1 MNQPDNREPL
11 SGTVETSKS
20 RDALWRSEQR
30 YRALIE
36 ATSQTVWSWSPQ
48 NGSNEFDRSQKWWED
63 LTGQS
68 VQDQRRDEN
77 AWLDVLH
84 PVDRLLAEQAW
95 NEAIAKR
102 AAYEITYRVR
112 GRQGGW
118 KYVRARGVPVLGQ
131 DEAVNEWIGTLDD
144 VTAQHEAATERER
157 LLSDAETERYRL
169 AEVFHHAPSF
179 MAVLRGPN
187 HIFERVNDRHKQ
199 LFGGRDVI
207 GLPMVKALP
216 ELVDQGYVELL
227 NQVYSSGKPY
237 VATDAKLLIKNPGVE
252 TERILQF
259 VYQPMFD
266 AHCRVTGVI
275 VQGLDMTEQ
284 RQAEEEL
291 RDIRS
296 RMEAALEAGAI
307 GTWSWDV
314 VGDRFF
320 GDNSLARM
328 FSVATEDV
336 FAGNRLSQI
345 IQKIHPEDRPYV
357 QEKIERAIHSGDR
370 YEASYRVIND
380 DGTWKWI
387 AARGKIERDES
398 GQAIRFPGVVIDVTD
413 WKRAE
418 EDLARLTD
426 ESARRKRL
434 YETFLSS
441 IPDFAY
447 VFDLDHKFSYAND
460 VLLKT
465 WGRTWDEAIG
475 KTCHELG
482 YEKWHAEMHDREIE
496 QVKLTRQ
503 PLRGE
508 VPFSGTF
515 GRRDYEYIFV
525 PVIGKDGEV
534 EAVAG
539 TTRDVTD
546 RKLAEQ
552 ALRDVARR
560 KDDFLA
566 MLAHELRN
574 PLAPIRNGL
583 QVMRLAKADVNELAN
598 VRDMMER
605 QLAHLVR
612 LIDDLLDISRITRNK
627 MQLRRSHVSIADVID
642 SAVETANPAIE
653 EAGHHLSVILPQGP
667 VMLLADLTRL
677 AQVFSNLLNNSAKYT
692 PRGGTIV
699 LSVKP
704 SQENHVII
712 TVSDNGIG
720 IPADALPT
728 LFDMF
733 SQVDRSLERSSGGL
747 GIGLSLV
754 KGLVEMH
761 GGTVSAT
768 SVEGSGS
775 TFTVRLPIAMPDQPR
790 APITK
795 DEATVEQTHRRVLV
809 VDDNRDGA
817 NSMAIVLR
825 LLGNDV
831 KTAHDGIEAIEM
843 AESYLP
849 EIILMDIGLP
859 RLNGLDA
866 TARIREQPWGETI
879 KIIALTGWGQDNDR
893 LRSYSAGCDGHLVK
907 PVNLPDL
914 QKLLAELSKPDG

>member
-1 MNQPDNREPL
+1 MNQPHDQETL
-11 SGTVETSKS
+11 AGKVETSPS

-48 NGSNEFDRSQKWWED
+48 NGATEFDRSQKWWEE

-68 VQDQRRDEN
+68 MDDQQRHAN

-84 PVDRLLAEQAW
+84 PTDRLLAEQAW
-95 NEAIAKR
+95 TEATAKR
-102 AAYEITYRVR
+102 AAYEIVYRVR
-112 GRQGGW
+112 GRLGGW
-118 KYVRARGVPVLGQ
+118 KYVSARGVPILGP
-131 DEAVNEWIGTLDD
+131 DGAVSEWIGTLDD
-144 VTAQHEAATERER
+144 VTQQHEAATERER
-157 LLSDAETERYRL
+157 LLCEAETERYRL
-169 AEVFHHAPSF
+169 AEVFRHAPSF

-187 HIFERVNDRHKQ
+187 HVFERVNDRHKQ

-207 GLPMVKALP
+207 GLPMAEALP
-216 ELVDQGYVELL
+216 ELADQGYVELL

-237 VATDAKLLIKNPGVE
+237 VATDATILIKNPE
-252 TERILQF
+252 MQAQRILQF

-266 AHCRVTGVI
+266 AHCCVTGVI

-314 VGDRFF
+314 VGDRFY

-336 FAGNRLSQI
+336 LAGNSLSQI
-345 IQKIHPEDRPYV
+345 IQRLHPEDRPYV
-357 QEKIERAIHSGDR
+357 QDKIERALRSGDR

-387 AARGKIERDES
+387 TARGKIERDGS

-418 EDLARLTD
+418 EDLTRLTE

-447 VFDLDHKFSYAND
+447 VFDLDHRFSYANE

-508 VPFSGTF
+508 VPFNGTF
-515 GRRDYEYIFV
+515 GRRDYEYILV
-525 PVIGKDGEV
+525 PVIGKNGEV

-583 QVMRLAKADVNELAN
+583 QVMRLAKTDVDELASI
-598 VRDMMER
+598 RDMMER

-627 MQLRRSHVSIADVID
+627 MQLRRTQISIADVID
-642 SAVETANPAIE
+642 SAVETATPAIE
-653 EAGHHLSVILPQGP
+653 EAGHHLSVVLPSGP
-667 VMLLADLTRL
+667 IMLLADLTRL
-677 AQVFSNLLNNSAKYT
+677 AQVFSNLLSNSAKYT

-704 SQENHVII
+704 PQDNHVVI

-720 IPADALPT
+720 IPANALSS

-747 GIGLSLV
+747 GIGLALV

-761 GGTVSAT
+761 EGTVAAT

-775 TFTVRLPIAMPDQPR
+775 TFTVRLPIEKTDQLGT
-790 APITK
+790 PIK
-795 DEATVEQTHRRVLV
+795 SSEDLMEQPNRRVLV

-817 NSMAIVLR
+817 NSMATVLR

-831 KTAHDGIEAIEM
+831 ATAHDGIEAVEV

-849 EIILMDIGLP
+849 QIILMDIGLP

-866 TARIREQPWGETI
+866 TQRIRQQPWGETI
-879 KIIALTGWGQDNDR
+879 KIIALTGWGQEHDR
-893 LRSYSAGCDGHLVK
+893 MRSHAAGCDGHLVK
-907 PVNLPDL
+907 PVDLPDL
-914 QKLLAELSKPDG
+914 QKLLAELNSPNA

>member
-1 MNQPDNREPL
+1 MSQPN
-11 SGTVETSKS
+11 SGDSLAGSLEQPQTH
-20 RDALWRSEQR
+20 DALWHSEQR

-36 ATSQTVWSWSPQ
+36 ATSQSVWSWSPH
-48 NGSNEFDRSQKWWED
+48 NGANEFDRSQTWWEE

-68 VQDQRRDEN
+68 IQDQKRHEN

-84 PVDRLLAEQAW
+84 PTDRLLAEKTWTNAV
-95 NEAIAKR
+95 EKR
-102 AAYEITYRVR
+102 AAYEIVYRVR
-112 GRQGGW
+112 GRLGGW
-118 KYVRARGVPVLGQ
+118 KYVRARGVPILGP
-131 DEAVNEWIGTLDD
+131 DDVVSEWIGTLDD
-144 VTAQHEAATERER
+144 VTAQQEAATERER
-157 LLSDAETERYRL
+157 LLCEAEAERYRL
-169 AEVFHHAPSF
+169 AEVFRHAPSF
-179 MAVLRGPN
+179 MAVLRGPS

-199 LFGGRDVI
+199 LFGDRDVI
-207 GLPMVKALP
+207 GLPMAEALP
-216 ELVDQGYVELL
+216 ELADQGYIELL
-227 NQVYSSGKPY
+227 NNVYSSGKPH
-237 VATDAKLLIKNPGVE
+237 VASDARILLKNHGVE

-266 AHCRVTGVI
+266 AHCCITGVI
-275 VQGLDMTEQ
+275 VQGIDMTEH
-284 RQAEEEL
+284 RKAKEEL

-307 GTWSWDV
+307 GTWNWDV
-314 VGDRFF
+314 LADRFYC
-320 GDNSLARM
+320 DNSLARI
-328 FSVATEDV
+328 FSLTAADLV
-336 FAGNRLSQI
+336 AGNSLSQV
-345 IQKIHPEDRPYV
+345 IQKIHPDDREYIHK
-357 QEKIERAIHSGDR
+357 KIEDSLRSSER
-370 YEASYRVIND
+370 YEASYRVVND
-380 DGTWKWI
+380 DGTLKWI
-387 AARGKIERDES
+387 TARGKIERDEL

-418 EDLARLTD
+418 DELARLTE
-426 ESARRKRL
+426 ESERRKRL

-441 IPDFAY
+441 IPDFAF
-447 VFDLDHKFSYAND
+447 VFDLDHKFSYANEM
-460 VLLKT
+460 LLTT

-482 YEKWHAEMHDREIE
+482 YEAWHADMHDREIE
-496 QVKLTRQ
+496 QVIRTRQ

-508 VPFSGTF
+508 VPFNGTF
-515 GRRDYEYIFV
+515 GCLDYEYIFV
-525 PVIGKDGEV
+525 PVIGKNGEV

-546 RKLAEQ
+546 RKSAEE
-552 ALRDVARR
+552 ALREVARR

-583 QVMRLAKADVNELAN
+583 QVLRLAEVNADEIAR

-612 LIDDLLDISRITRNK
+612 IIDDLLDVSRITRNK
-627 MQLRRSHVSIADVID
+627 MQLRRSNISIADVID
-642 SAVETANPAIE
+642 SAIETANPAIE
-653 EAGHHLSVILPQGP
+653 EAGHHLSVVLPP
-667 VMLLADLTRL
+667 DPIVLCVDLTRL

-692 PRGGTIV
+692 PRGGSIV
-699 LSVKP
+699 LSVESP
-704 SQENHVII
+704 QDGHVVIS
-712 TVSDNGIG
+712 VSDNGIG
-720 IPADALPT
+720 IPANALPS

-733 SQVDRSLERSSGGL
+733 SQVDRSIERASGGL

-761 GGTVSAT
+761 DGTVSAT

-775 TFTVRLPIAMPDQPR
+775 TFTVRLPIVKPEQSGSRSESNED
-790 APITK
+790 
-795 DEATVEQTHRRVLV
+795 TVEQPNRRVLV

-817 NSMAIVLR
+817 TSMAIVLR

-831 KTAHDGIEAIEM
+831 KTAHDGIEAIEI

-866 TARIREQPWGETI
+866 TRRIREQPWGEAI
-879 KIIALTGWGQDNDR
+879 KIVALTGWGQEHDR
-893 LRSYSAGCDGHLVK
+893 QLSHAAGCDGHLVK

-914 QKLLAELSKPDG
+914 QKLLAEISSRAE